1 MQITHKNYRFTAVI
15 ERDEDGYFARCPSL
29 KGCYTQGDTY
39 EEVLVNLKDVVGLVV
54 DDMLECGEE
63 IALSC

>member
-1 MQITHKNYRFTAVI
+1 GDRTR
-15 ERDEDGYFARCPSL
+15 RDGYFARCPSL